1 MQKSVK
7 AKPIYILISVMM
19 MLSILS
25 PCLSVAAAQEEEVQP
40 LATTISYYYC
50 NISIS
55 GITAKCSA
63 SLKSSYSTS
72 LKIKMEIQK
81 KKSSGYE
88 TVETWTS
95 SKTGVLLSMSES
107 RAINLLSDYR
117 LKVTFTAGGETKIDY
132 AYPS

>member
-25 PCLSVAAAQEEEVQP
+25 PCLSVAAAQEDEIQP
-40 LATTISYYYC
+40 MAAVIDSYSLG
-50 NISIS
+50 ISIS
-55 GITAKCSA
+55 GITAKCNA
-63 SLKSSYSTS
+63 HLVSSYSTS

-95 SKTGVLLSMSES
+95 TKTGVAMTMSES